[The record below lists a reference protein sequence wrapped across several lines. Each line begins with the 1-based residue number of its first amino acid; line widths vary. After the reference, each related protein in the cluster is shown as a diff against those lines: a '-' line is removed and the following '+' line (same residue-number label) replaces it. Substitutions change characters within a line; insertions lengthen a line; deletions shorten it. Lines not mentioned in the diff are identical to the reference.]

1 MNRYNMKK
9 TTVLTLSFGM
19 LFALL
24 TVACQSDIPKEEYR
38 NYTATHKNVKAY
50 MNLRLGEKTFHGKY
64 RIVFPGNAIDSG
76 EVKGKVLN
84 DTLMGDYR
92 FKQYGWKEMKIRP
105 FILLHK
111 GDSLIQG
118 TGMELLY
125 LGVFYFAPESISFEN
140 PRFVFYPDH

>member
-1 MNRYNMKK
+1 MKK
-9 TTVLTLSFGM
+9 TTVLTLSFCM
-19 LFALL
+19 LSALL

-38 NYTATHKNVKAY
+38 NYTATHENVKAY

-64 RIVFPGNAIDSG
+64 RIIFPGNAIDSG

-92 FKQYGWKEMKIRP
+92 YKQYGWKEMKIRP